1 MDLAEFFTRSA
12 RDVAAAAR
20 ARGLLFLFDYRGPFI
35 DLATPDAALATCLRR
50 VQDAALDLLDD
61 GFLFVTAQ
69 TEWSDDGI
77 ADVAV
82 SVAGTGGRADEA
94 RITAVL
100 RQLGMVERQGS
111 DGELPDG
118 ARVADGQCPDTG
130 YRLSFAANRS
140 DGILFGIDIRSP
152 ATLLDGGPAPHA
164 EGARAWLIGDS
175 HNEHQS
181 LARRLQR
188 LGWSITLYR
197 SIEQANM
204 QLRTMSA
211 GMTRPALVIATE
223 SELVTVDG
231 MRALRAELP
240 QHTQLILASLKPRQ
254 LEDHGIEC
262 RPWPFS
268 PMELED
274 MTRQA
279 ETVAAAFSDETA
291 PAPLGFQHR
300 PHALVVDDN
309 AVNLL
314 VAAGLLQ
321 VAGFEVRTAAGGE
334 EAIAR
339 CREQPPQVV
348 LMDVHMPG
356 MDGLQTTRR
365 LRALQQAGVLPE
377 FCIVAATA
385 DAKEIGHPACVEAGM
400 DGYLSKP
407 LTLTAMER
415 ELRRVMPGL
424 RFLVSSH

>member
-1 MDLAEFFTRSA
+1 
-12 RDVAAAAR
+12 
-20 ARGLLFLFDYRGPFI
+20 
-35 DLATPDAALATCLRR
+35 
-50 VQDAALDLLDD
+50 
-61 GFLFVTAQ
+61 
-69 TEWSDDGI
+69 
-77 ADVAV
+77 
-82 SVAGTGGRADEA
+82 
-94 RITAVL
+94 VL
-100 RQLGMVERQGS
+100 NQLGMVERQT

-118 ARVADGQCPDTG
+118 ARVADGACTETG

-140 DGILFGIDIRSP
+140 DGILFGIDIR
-152 ATLLDGGPAPHA
+152 AHARLLDGGPAPHA
-164 EGARAWLIGDS
+164 EGARAWLISDTHG
-175 HNEHQS
+175 EHQS

-188 LGWSITLYR
+188 LGWSITLFR
-197 SIEQANM
+197 TIEQAHS

-211 GMTRPALVIATE
+211 GMTRPSLVIASE
-223 SELVTVDG
+223 SQMVTVDG

-240 QHTQLILASLKPRQ
+240 QHTQLILASPKPRP
-254 LEDHGIEC
+254 LGDEGIEC

-268 PMELED
+268 PRELED

-279 ETVAAAFSDETA
+279 ETAAAAFSDETA
-291 PAPLGFQHR
+291 PAPLGMQHR

-339 CREQPPQVV
+339 CREHPPQVV

-400 DGYLSKP
+400 DGYISKP
-407 LTLTAMER
+407 LTLSAMER
-415 ELRRVMPGL
+415 ELRRVMPGI

>member
-12 RDVAAAAR
+12 RDVAVVAR
-20 ARGLLFLFDYRGPFI
+20 GRGLLFLFDYRGPFV
-35 DLATPDAALATCLRR
+35 DLTLPEPGLAACLRR

-69 TEWSDDGI
+69 TEWSDDGL

-82 SVAGTGGRADEA
+82 SVAGTGGRADEP
-94 RITAVL
+94 RITEVL
-100 RQLGMVERQGS
+100 NQLGMVERHT

-118 ARVADGQCPDTG
+118 ARVADGACPQTG

-140 DGILFGIDIRSP
+140 DGILFGIDIR
-152 ATLLDGGPAPHA
+152 AHARLLDGGPTPHA
-164 EGARAWLIGDS
+164 EGARAWLISDTHG
-175 HNEHQS
+175 EHQS

-188 LGWSITLYR
+188 LGWSITLFR
-197 SIEQANM
+197 TIEQAHT

-211 GMTRPALVIATE
+211 GMTRPALVIASE
-223 SELVTVDG
+223 SEHVSVDG

-240 QHTQLILASLKPRQ
+240 HHTQLILASLKPRR
-254 LEDHGIEC
+254 LDDEGIQC
-262 RPWPFS
+262 LPWPFS
-268 PMELED
+268 PRELED

-279 ETVAAAFSDETA
+279 ETAAAAFSDETA
-291 PAPLGFQHR
+291 PAPLGMQHR

-339 CREQPPQVV
+339 CREHPPQVV

-377 FCIVAATA
+377 FSIVAATA
-385 DAKEIGHPACVEAGM
+385 DAREIGHPACVEAGM

-407 LTLTAMER
+407 LTLSAMER
-415 ELRRVMPGL
+415 ELRRVMPGI